1 MSRRWWELAFAL
13 GSAGLAA
20 ITVWTVPL
28 DWLGAWSAGTLGPLV
43 VVGAVVCVLSWPPG
57 AGGAEA
63 RTPWRGAYL
72 VPLLVTA
79 VVARPVVEEQ
89 PGGLSPTAAVVMF
102 GFLAYVALLLG
113 VAVFLVLLLPV
124 ARLLRSVSGRDR
136 GDRDAASSI
145 YGPGAAAV
153 VLSITVFSTGGALA
167 LDGVPDTEV
176 GLLWLVAGVA
186 GLLLPG
192 VTVASPGWLLVAR
205 LGGIGIVAS
214 GIAVAVAAKRVRR
227 GAPEPSA
234 SSTQRLE

>member
-1 MSRRWWELAFAL
+1 MSRRWWELIFAV
-13 GSAGLAA
+13 GAGGVAA
-20 ITVWTVPL
+20 ITVGTVPL
-28 DWLGAWSAGTLGPLV
+28 DWLGAWAAGTLGPLV
-43 VVGAVVCVLSWPPG
+43 VVGAIICVLSWPPG
-57 AGGAEA
+57 AERAEP

-89 PGGLSPTAAVVMF
+89 PGGLSPTAAVVTF
-102 GFLAYVALLLG
+102 GFLGYVALLLG

-124 ARLLRSVSGRDR
+124 AQLLRSVSGRDR
-136 GDRDAASSI
+136 GETGSATSI
-145 YGPGAAAV
+145 YGPGAAGV

-176 GLLWLVAGVA
+176 GLLWVVAGVV

-214 GIAVAVAAKRVRR
+214 GVAIAIAAKRVRR
-227 GAPEPSA
+227 GAPEASA